1 MFLLD
6 FFFLFA
12 GSRVFRTI
20 SCGRVLLI
28 IGEADTETTDVL
40 FVKTFVKFVLVF
52 LRVDIGD
59 FNFFVIFFL
68 IFPDPL
74 LVVDSD

>member
-1 MFLLD
+1 MVLLD

-12 GSRVFRTI
+12 GSRVLRTI
-20 SCGRVLLI
+20 SCARVLLI

-52 LRVDIGD
+52 LRVDVGD

-74 LVVDSD
+74 LVVDRD